1 MKKELQNLIDDFGG
15 GRKKESEKSQLFYD
29 IANEVLWKLNERP
42 YSDVEQFTKYLKEVT
57 KKISSV
63 NILGKEQFKYQNT

>member
-1 MKKELQNLIDDFGG
+1 MKKELQNLINDFGG

>member
-15 GRKKESEKSQLFYD
+15 GRKKESEKSQLFYN
-29 IANEVLWKLNERP
+29 IATEVLWKLNEKP
-42 YSDVEQFTKYLKEVT
+42 YSDVEQFTKYLKEVA

-63 NILGKEQFKYQNT
+63 NIIGKE